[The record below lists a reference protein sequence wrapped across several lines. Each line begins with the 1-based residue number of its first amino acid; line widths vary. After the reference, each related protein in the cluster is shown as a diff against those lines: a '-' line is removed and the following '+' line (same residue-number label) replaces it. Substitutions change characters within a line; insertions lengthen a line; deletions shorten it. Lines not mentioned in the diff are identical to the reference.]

1 MSLMD
6 HYRKMLAYETWA
18 NERTVAS
25 LETIPAAQRSG
36 ERYTRVCGLIP
47 HNIIARRTWLLRVRG
62 TPHENPREWFPA
74 WDAAQTR
81 AQAAEV
87 DGLWS
92 EFLAGL
98 RESDLQEELRYT
110 ASDGTRYVSTIG
122 EVLTHVF
129 NHSTYHR
136 GQAARIVHELGGQRA
151 STDHIAFTR
160 RNA

>member
-25 LETIPAAQRSG
+25 LETIPPAQRSG
-36 ERYTRVCGLIP
+36 ERYTRVCGLMP

-122 EVLTHVF
+122 EVLAHVF

>member
-1 MSLMD
+1 MSLME

-18 NERTVAS
+18 NERTIAS
-25 LETIPAAQRSG
+25 VETIPPEQRG
-36 ERYTRVCGLIP
+36 DERYTRACGLVP

-62 TPHENPREWFPA
+62 TPHENPKEWFPA

-87 DGLWS
+87 DSLWS

-122 EVLTHVF
+122 EVLAHAF

-136 GQAARIVHELGGQRA
+136 GQVARLVHELGGQRA

>member
-1 MSLMD
+1 MNLIG
-6 HYRKMLAYETWA
+6 HYEQMLAYETWA
-18 NERTVAS
+18 NERTLAS
-25 LETIPAAQRSG
+25 LDTIPAQNRSG
-36 ERYTRVCGLIP
+36 EKYTRVCGLIP
-47 HNIIARRTWLLRVRG
+47 HNIIARRVWLLRIRG
-62 TPHENPREWFPA
+62 TPHENPKEWFPA
-74 WDAAQTR
+74 WDSAQTR

-87 DGLWS
+87 DNLWR

-98 RESDLQEELRYT
+98 RESDLNNELRYT
-110 ASDGTRYVSTIG
+110 ASDGSKFVSKIG
-122 EVLTHVF
+122 DVLVHVF